1 MTVIPQPDLVA
12 STASAPIAPF
22 STTKGDESFTIREAR
37 RDELDV
43 IAWAAGEAFIDD
55 ALVHY
60 MAGSKKVC
68 VGSTRTSLFLVLIS
82 VSPIQ

>member
-1 MTVIPQPDLVA
+1 MTLTPQPDLVA

-37 RDELDV
+37 RDEFDA

-68 VGSTRTSLFLVLIS
+68 VGSLRTLFLLFW
-82 VSPIQ
+82 